1 MKNIMMTANKNW
13 ISESCNVNYND
24 KFEHCRLI

>member
-1 MKNIMMTANKNW
+1 MKNMIMTANKNW

-24 KFEHCRLI
+24 KF

>member
-1 MKNIMMTANKNW
+1 MKNMMMTANKNW

-24 KFEHCRLI
+24 KF